1 MMKASRMAKIV
12 LVTYREWEEQRE
24 DEWAEQ
30 ERTKGKGQR
39 KIKTLIIFSTLQA
52 AIGFA
57 FISLWYEN
65 RFAEN

>member
-12 LVTYREWEEQRE
+12 LVTYREWEEERQEER
-24 DEWAEQ
+24 AEQ
-30 ERTKGKGQR
+30 ERTGQR